1 MRSVGIVGYGSFGKL
16 VHALLAQFA
25 PQIQVKIFSSRA
37 EPDGALFFSLAE
49 TAKCGA
55 VFLCVPIHAFEAT
68 IEKLLPLISW
78 QTVLVDVATVK
89 LHTVEV
95 LQRLAPAHR
104 WIATHPMFGPE
115 SYTKQGSKP
124 DGLRIVIAKHTLG
137 ESEYKELKGSC
148 ARYAKLF
155 ELWGGKGWHDM
166 LWGRDQAGREE
177 QVTKYCAAVVR
188 RRNESI
194 SAKLVKAGVSEV
206 YNCEWSHTNDGF
218 HGYFSVATDSGRKMV
233 KITTILAGG
242 YNIQCLHN
250 RTLVSIK

>member
-137 ESEYKELKGSC
+137 ESEYKELKGALTAVGFLVVEKSAESHDRQLAETLFLTHYVGQIVSRAGF
-148 ARYAKLF
+148 ARTDIDTVSFGYLFDAVESVRKDTELF
-155 ELWGGKGWHDM
+155 EDVYAYNPYCKAVIEKFDEKE
-166 LWGRDQAGREE
+166 RE
-177 QVTKYCAAVVR
+177 VK
-188 RRNESI
+188 
-194 SAKLVKAGVSEV
+194 KLLIG
-206 YNCEWSHTNDGF
+206 H
-218 HGYFSVATDSGRKMV
+218 
-233 KITTILAGG
+233 
-242 YNIQCLHN
+242 
-250 RTLVSIK
+250 

>member
-1 MRSVGIVGYGSFGKL
+1 MTNAAITNIMEE
-16 VHALLAQFA
+16 LARVFA
-25 PQIQVKIFSSRA
+25 DADAKVLENYKRFAEERVAAVRA
-37 EPDGALFFSLAE
+37 FQASE
-49 TAKCGA
+49 
-55 VFLCVPIHAFEAT
+55 
-68 IEKLLPLISW
+68 
-78 QTVLVDVATVK
+78 
-89 LHTVEV
+89 
-95 LQRLAPAHR
+95 
-104 WIATHPMFGPE
+104 
-115 SYTKQGSKP
+115 
-124 DGLRIVIAKHTLG
+124 
-137 ESEYKELKGSC
+137 EYKELKGSC